1 MDQESFPFIP
11 NHIVLRRYDEIDI
24 FNLAKDEDYT
34 IDEEAFDL
42 LKKVNGKHRVVDI
55 INEFNE
61 EGGREALEALEFFAE
76 EGIIE
81 TSDSKVIAD
90 TINNLRHLDL
100 PDKNPFD
107 PPYLRFLM
115 INITEKC
122 NLTCKHCYITDKNQI
137 DIPLHGLKALITEF
151 YRLQGEKIILTGGEP
166 LLYGQL
172 EELLVFLK
180 DIPLKKVL
188 LTNGVLIEKK
198 KHLLDLIKENNFE
211 VFVSIDGLED
221 THNDFRDADCFGASI
236 LGIKLMLDMSI
247 TVSVNTMIH
256 KKNLEEFDELSA
268 YLKSLGSIKTWT
280 VEVPTFDDSTPNSII
295 EIYDITPE
303 EGGLIMRDY
312 WWGESYD
319 SSGVSFEGSSSEEEE
334 PEAEATDIENKH
346 MEYACGP
353 FLMAVDVLGQVTK
366 CGFFTDKSPGNV
378 LKIGLKESWRGIQRS
393 CIWDIKDLKCTDL
406 NCDVIDEC
414 RGGCRYRALK
424 HSNDLYGL
432 DPYKCIAYN
441 KIHEKLNQS

>member
-1 MDQESFPFIP
+1 MDRESFPFIP

-24 FNLAKDEDYT
+24 FNLDKDEDYT

-42 LKKVNGKHRVVDI
+42 LKRVNGKHRVVDI
-55 INEFNE
+55 INDFNE
-61 EGGREALEALEFFAE
+61 EEGKEALEALEFFAE

-81 TSDSKVIAD
+81 TSDKEVID
-90 TINNLRHLDL
+90 KTINNLKHLDL

-107 PPYLRFLM
+107 PPYLKFLM

-166 LLYGQL
+166 FLYENL

-188 LTNGVLIEKK
+188 LTNGVLIERKK
-198 KHLLDLIKENNFE
+198 ELLELIKENNFE

-236 LGIKLMLDMSI
+236 LGIKLMLDMGI
-247 TVSVNTMIH
+247 TVSINTMVH
-256 KKNLEEFDELSA
+256 KKNLEEFDELSE

-280 VEVPTFDDSTPNSII
+280 VEVPTFDDSTPKDII
-295 EIYDITPE
+295 DKYDITPE
-303 EGGLIMRDY
+303 EGGVIMRDY

-319 SSGVSFEGSSSEEEE
+319 DGVSFKGEDSEEESVE
-334 PEAEATDIENKH
+334 EEADKYNGGP
-346 MEYACGP
+346 MGYACGP
-353 FLMAVDVLGQVTK
+353 FMMAVDVLGVVSK
-366 CGFFTDKSPGNV
+366 CGFFAEKGPGNV
-378 LKIGLKESWRGIQRS
+378 LELGIKESWKGVQKT
-393 CIWDIKDLKCTDL
+393 CIWDIQDLKCNEL
-406 NCDVIDEC
+406 NCDVLDEC

-424 HSNDLYGL
+424 HTMDLYGF
-432 DPYKCIAYN
+432 DPYKCVAYN
-441 KIHEKLNQS
+441 KIHSELKK